1 MPAIHRNP
9 AAQKQIQTLTQTQ
22 ARPCSTPR
30 RQLLLCALPALA
42 AALLPLAAQAQPDHW
57 PSRAVRMVV
66 PYTPGGGTDA
76 VARQISE
83 RVGTLR
89 SEEHTSELQSPCNLV
104 CRLLLEKKQ

>member
-9 AAQKQIQTLTQTQ
+9 TAQNRTQAQTQ
-22 ARPCSTPR
+22 VRPCSAPR

-66 PYTPGGGTDA
+66 P
-76 VARQISE
+76 
-83 RVGTLR
+83 
-89 SEEHTSELQSPCNLV
+89 
-104 CRLLLEKKQ
+104 